1 MADDNCPKCIEG
13 LPAWMGTFADLMSLL
28 MCFFVL
34 LLSMATMDANR
45 FKKMADSLNDAFGVQ
60 RKIIVYDVV
69 KGTSVI
75 AQHFSPAAGDPTI
88 LDELRQQTTDFDK
101 EFLGKDSQA
110 DADSKSEFKN
120 EAQSEQQ
127 EDMQAKAQVVTEYV
141 EATEKKIAQA
151 EELAEEIKE
160 FMIDEIEQDLLSV
173 ETDLARVVL
182 RIHEKGSFSSG
193 SAEFNPEFLPIM
205 DKITAVVNGSA
216 GTVTVAGH
224 TDNIPIK
231 SGFYRSNWELSV
243 ARAVTVAQTL
253 LNDGSVD
260 EKRLVVEGHADTVPL
275 VDNDTRKNRAQNRRV
290 EIILTQGEMP
300 QDSSDPILDVM
311 REQ

>member
-1 MADDNCPKCIEG
+1 MSGDNCPKCVEG

-60 RKIIVYDVV
+60 RQVVAYEIV
-69 KGTSVI
+69 KGTSVV

-88 LDELRQQTTDFDK
+88 IDEVRQQTTESEK
-101 EFLGKDSQA
+101 EFLGKDSEA
-110 DADSKSEFKN
+110 DTEEEKEEKAK
-120 EAQSEQQ
+120 Q
-127 EDMQAKAQVVTEYV
+127 EDVEAKAQIVTEYV
-141 EATEKKIAQA
+141 EATEQKIEEA
-151 EELAEEIKE
+151 ENLAEEIKE
-160 FMIDEIEQDLLSV
+160 FMIEETEDDLVSV
-173 ETDLARVVL
+173 ETNLDRVII

-193 SAEFNPEFLPIM
+193 SADFNPQFLPIM
-205 DKITAVVNGSA
+205 DKITAVVNGSN

-231 SGFYRSNWELSV
+231 SGLYRSNWELSA

-253 LNDGSVD
+253 LTDGSVD
-260 EKRLVVEGHADTVPL
+260 ENRLVINGHADTVPL
-275 VDNDTRKNRAQNRRV
+275 VDNETPENRAQNRRV

-300 QDSSDPILDVM
+300 QTLSNPILDVV
-311 REQ
+311 RGE

>member
-1 MADDNCPKCIEG
+1 MSDDCPKCVEG

-45 FKKMADSLNDAFGVQ
+45 FKKMAASLNDAFGVQ
-60 RKIIVYDVV
+60 RQVIAYEVV
-69 KGTSVI
+69 KGTSVV

-88 LDELRQQTTDFDK
+88 LDEVRQQTTDAEK
-101 EFLGKDSQA
+101 ELLGKDSDS
-110 DADSKSEFKN
+110 DAEVESEEAKKQDSQ
-120 EAQSEQQ
+120 QSSDVE
-127 EDMQAKAQVVTEYV
+127 AKAQVVTEYV
-141 EATEKKIAQA
+141 EATEQKISDA
-151 EELAEEIKE
+151 EDLAEEIKE
-160 FMIDEIEQDLLSV
+160 FMVEEIDQNMVSV
-173 ETDLARVVL
+173 ETDLARVVI
-182 RIHEKGSFSSG
+182 RIHENGSFSSG

-205 DKITAVVNGSA
+205 DKITAVVNGSV

-231 SGFYRSNWELSV
+231 SGLYRSNWELSA
-243 ARAVTVAQTL
+243 ARAVTVAQTM

-260 EKRLVVEGHADTVPL
+260 DSRLVIEGHADTVPL
-275 VDNDTRKNRAQNRRV
+275 AENDTAENRALNRRV

-300 QDSSDPILDVM
+300 QDLGDPILDVM
-311 REQ
+311 RQQ

>member
-1 MADDNCPKCIEG
+1 MSDDCPKCVEG

-45 FKKMADSLNDAFGVQ
+45 FKKMAESMNDAFGVQ
-60 RKIIVYDVV
+60 RQVIAYEVV
-69 KGTSVI
+69 KGTSVV

-88 LDELRQQTTDFDK
+88 LDEVRQQTTDAEK
-101 EFLGKDSQA
+101 ELLGKDSDS
-110 DADSKSEFKN
+110 DAEAESEEAKKQDSQQSSDV
-120 EAQSEQQ
+120 EA
-127 EDMQAKAQVVTEYV
+127 MAQVVTEYV
-141 EATEKKIAQA
+141 EATEQKISDA
-151 EELAEEIKE
+151 EDLAEEIKE
-160 FMIDEIEQDLLSV
+160 FMVEEIEQNMVSV
-173 ETDLARVVL
+173 ETDLARVVI
-182 RIHEKGSFSSG
+182 RIHENGSFSSG

-205 DKITAVVNGSA
+205 DKITAVVNGSV

-231 SGFYRSNWELSV
+231 SGLYRSNWELSA
-243 ARAVTVAQTL
+243 ARAVTVAQTM

-260 EKRLVVEGHADTVPL
+260 DSRLVIEGHADTVPL
-275 VDNDTRKNRAQNRRV
+275 TDNDSAESRALNRRV

-300 QDSSDPILDVM
+300 QDLGDPILDVM
-311 REQ
+311 RQQ

>member
-1 MADDNCPKCIEG
+1 MSDDCPKCVEG

-45 FKKMADSLNDAFGVQ
+45 FKKMAESMNDAFGVQ
-60 RKIIVYDVV
+60 RQVIAYEVV
-69 KGTSVI
+69 KGTSVV

-88 LDELRQQTTDFDK
+88 LDEVRQQTTDAEK
-101 EFLGKDSQA
+101 ELLGKDSDS
-110 DADSKSEFKN
+110 DAEAESE
-120 EAQSEQQ
+120 EAKKQESQQSSDVEA
-127 EDMQAKAQVVTEYV
+127 MAQVVTEYV
-141 EATEKKIAQA
+141 EATEQKINDA
-151 EELAEEIKE
+151 EDLAEEIKE
-160 FMIDEIEQDLLSV
+160 FMVEEIEQNMVSV
-173 ETDLARVVL
+173 ETDLARVVI
-182 RIHEKGSFSSG
+182 RIHENGSFSSG

-205 DKITAVVNGSA
+205 DKITAVVNGSV

-231 SGFYRSNWELSV
+231 AGLYRSNWELSA
-243 ARAVTVAQTL
+243 ARAVTVAQTM

-260 EKRLVVEGHADTVPL
+260 DSRLVIEGHADTVPL
-275 VDNDTRKNRAQNRRV
+275 ADNDTAENRALNRRV

-300 QDSSDPILDVM
+300 QDLGDPILDVM
-311 REQ
+311 RQQ

>member
-1 MADDNCPKCIEG
+1 MSGDNCPKCVEG

-60 RKIIVYDVV
+60 RQVVAYEIV
-69 KGTSVI
+69 KGTSVV

-88 LDELRQQTTDFDK
+88 IDEVRQQTTESEK
-101 EFLGKDSQA
+101 EFLGKDSEA
-110 DADSKSEFKN
+110 DTEEEKEEKAK
-120 EAQSEQQ
+120 Q
-127 EDMQAKAQVVTEYV
+127 EDVEAKAQIVTEYV
-141 EATEKKIAQA
+141 EATEQKIEEA
-151 EELAEEIKE
+151 ENLAEEIKE
-160 FMIDEIEQDLLSV
+160 FMIEETEDDLVSV
-173 ETDLARVVL
+173 ETNLDRVII

-193 SAEFNPEFLPIM
+193 SADFNPQFLPIM
-205 DKITAVVNGSA
+205 DKITAVVNGSN
-216 GTVTVAGH
+216 GTETVAGH

-231 SGFYRSNWELSV
+231 SGLYRSNWELSA

-253 LNDGSVD
+253 LTDGSVD
-260 EKRLVVEGHADTVPL
+260 ENRLVINGHADTVPL
-275 VDNDTRKNRAQNRRV
+275 VDNETPENRAQNRRV

-300 QDSSDPILDVM
+300 QTLSNPILDVV
-311 REQ
+311 RGE

>member
-1 MADDNCPKCIEG
+1 MSDDNCPKCVEG

-60 RKIIVYDVV
+60 REVVAYEIV
-69 KGTSVI
+69 KGTSIV

-88 LDELRQQTTDFDK
+88 IDEVRQQTTESEK
-101 EFLGKDSQA
+101 EFLGKDSG
-110 DADSKSEFKN
+110 ADSEEEKE
-120 EAQSEQQ
+120 EQAKQ
-127 EDMQAKAQVVTEYV
+127 EDVEAKAQIVTEYV
-141 EATEKKIAQA
+141 EATEKKIEEA
-151 EELAEEIKE
+151 ENLAEEIKE
-160 FMIDEIEQDLLSV
+160 FMIEETEDDLVSV
-173 ETDLARVVL
+173 ETNLDRVII

-193 SAEFNPEFLPIM
+193 SADFNPQFLPIM
-205 DKITAVVNGSA
+205 DKITAVVNGSN

-231 SGFYRSNWELSV
+231 SGLYRSNWELSA

-253 LNDGSVD
+253 LTDGSID
-260 EKRLVVEGHADTVPL
+260 ENRLVINGHADTVPL
-275 VDNDTRKNRAQNRRV
+275 VDNDTPENRAQNRRV

-300 QDSSDPILDVM
+300 QTLSNPILEVV
-311 REQ
+311 RGE